1 MATSTANKPKTM
13 SGKAKVSDKTKKD
26 NYMKTVGRSEND
38 MAPAAKKSKA
48 KMKSKAKC

>member
-1 MATSTANKPKTM
+1 MA
-13 SGKAKVSDKTKKD
+13 GKATASAKTKKD

-38 MAPAAKKSKA
+38 MGPAAKKAKAPKA